1 MPEKMPVEKPTTTM
15 PPQGRTEAS
24 GPGAET
30 CGEGCGSITTKP
42 LVSKKPNTM
51 TTTKFEKT
59 KVPYE
64 KDFTTSHREA
74 DIRGEPCSPHKTTQ
88 RITPGEA
95 EARRRERVSM
105 RDCGPIQRGRPCAAD
120 CLVMNVASVLTGG
133 DLGRTSGRS
142 AWAFGVTGSEWEVPP
157 RLSALRGDVLKSVR
171 CDGAHIG
178 HHVVMRVLPDLRVTM
193 ADSSLWLR

>member
-1 MPEKMPVEKPTTTM
+1 MGPY
-15 PPQGRTEAS
+15 S
-24 GPGAET
+24 GGDHA
-30 CGEGCGSITTKP
+30 P
-42 LVSKKPNTM
+42 LIV
-51 TTTKFEKT
+51 
-59 KVPYE
+59 V
-64 KDFTTSHREA
+64 
-74 DIRGEPCSPHKTTQ
+74 
-88 RITPGEA
+88 
-95 EARRRERVSM
+95 
-105 RDCGPIQRGRPCAAD
+105 
-120 CLVMNVASVLTGG
+120 VMNVASILTGG